1 MIEDVWDSKPQGQV
15 VFFLLFLCVCKN
27 IEYELLLVPLLEII
41 SSTYHITKYYIV
53 LNPLVVGHKLI
64 KYYHKT

>member
-1 MIEDVWDSKPQGQV
+1 MGLETSGSSR
-15 VFFLLFLCVCKN
+15 VFPPFPVCKN